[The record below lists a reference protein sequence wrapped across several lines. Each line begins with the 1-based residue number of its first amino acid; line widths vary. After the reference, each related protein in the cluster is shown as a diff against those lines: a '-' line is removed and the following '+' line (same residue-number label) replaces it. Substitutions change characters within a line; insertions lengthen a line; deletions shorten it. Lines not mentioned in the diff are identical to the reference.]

1 MESVSIL
8 ILRCWDLNL
17 WANLSLRLGL
27 KSLRNPL
34 RLFFEGGVLEASTI
48 WWFTFGSE
56 TLSESVAH
64 VLELST
70 RREEWADGESNIWGT
85 IFIIANPPRTNFHAK
100 EPWRIHEITDTNH
113 TDEYFCY
120 RSNCRTVSSDLSWQS
135 AKAYLKIFKNINMH
149 ILCALRIILLFD
161 LKRHRSPVGSFF

>member
-1 MESVSIL
+1 MESLSIL
-8 ILRCWDLNL
+8 ILCWDLNR

-70 RREEWADGESNIWGT
+70 TREEWADGESNIWGT

-100 EPWRIHEITDTNH
+100 EPKKIHEITDTNH

-135 AKAYLKIFKNINMH
+135 AKARDARLSSSSE
-149 ILCALRIILLFD
+149 LSSDPQRSAEQCWTLRISKLSILF
-161 LKRHRSPVGSFF
+161 